1 MLFSNFLKP
10 ELKYLS
16 LKEKMDSQIS
26 TAIASFGMSG
36 QVFHGPFL
44 KVNSG
49 FRVAQI
55 LERSKNLSSKLF
67 PDAEIVR
74 SFDKIL
80 TNPKIELVIIN
91 TPDTFHFEMA
101 KQAIKAG
108 KHIVIEKPITQK
120 SSEAEELVRLAKQ
133 NKVLLIVYQNRR
145 WDGDFLTVQKVLAE
159 NKLGRLIEFESN
171 FDRYRNFIKPNTWKE
186 QGDEYSGVL
195 YNLGSHMVDQIY
207 LLFGKPKAV
216 TAYLK
221 IVRTAGVVADYYNIR
236 FEYEGFSALTKCSY
250 LVKNAG
256 PRYIIHGEFGTFNK
270 TGLDLQE
277 EQLKAGS
284 LPVGDNWGA
293 EPPEEWGTIF
303 YEKDGVDY
311 EELVETI
318 PGNYNTFYNNVYDA
332 IRNGAELFVKPE
344 ETVEVLK
351 ILEACLIS
359 NREKRMVLL

>member
-1 MLFSNFLKP
+1 MLCVNSLKF
-10 ELKYLS
+10 ELKFLY
-16 LKEKMDSQIS
+16 LKEKMDNQII

-67 PDAEIVR
+67 PNAEIVR
-74 SFDKIL
+74 NFDKIL

-145 WDGDFLTVQKVLAE
+145 WDGDFLTVQKVLAD

-171 FDRYRNFIKPNTWKE
+171 FDRYRNFIKSNT
-186 QGDEYSGVL
+186 L
-195 YNLGSHMVDQIY
+195 
-207 LLFGKPKAV
+207 
-216 TAYLK
+216 
-221 IVRTAGVVADYYNIR
+221 
-236 FEYEGFSALTKCSY
+236 
-250 LVKNAG
+250 
-256 PRYIIHGEFGTFNK
+256 
-270 TGLDLQE
+270 
-277 EQLKAGS
+277 
-284 LPVGDNWGA
+284 
-293 EPPEEWGTIF
+293 
-303 YEKDGVDY
+303 
-311 EELVETI
+311 
-318 PGNYNTFYNNVYDA
+318 
-332 IRNGAELFVKPE
+332 
-344 ETVEVLK
+344 
-351 ILEACLIS
+351 
-359 NREKRMVLL
+359 